1 MNLGESHNHKSRNV
15 VYLVAGGFFFIGFLN
30 LALYWF
36 KCHHDHTGLSLWR
49 CVYLS
54 IPLVIGVAIL
64 VKSSALAQRIDQ
76 YLDE

>member
-1 MNLGESHNHKSRNV
+1 MSFYNRIAITV
-15 VYLVAGGFFFIGFLN
+15 VRLIAAGFLVVGVLD

-36 KCHHDHTGLSLWR
+36 KSHHDGTPMGIGR

-54 IPLVIGVAIL
+54 IPLVIGVGIL
-64 VKSSALAQRIDQ
+64 VKSSALAQMIDQ

>member
-1 MNLGESHNHKSRNV
+1 MSFYNRIATTV
-15 VYLVAGGFFFIGFLN
+15 VRLIAAGFLVVGGLN
-30 LALYWF
+30 LALEWY
-36 KCHHDHTGLSLWR
+36 KRHQEHTAINPWR

-64 VKSSALAQRIDQ
+64 IKSSALARWVDQ